1 MQATKRSE
9 YTGVIRQLLEA
20 PYEFEFF
27 QAVQLLEKILVEPVL
42 FQNSRDLR
50 FPPSQIE
57 ALTLEDG
64 HACITPA
71 FFGFLGNHGVLPGH
85 YDERIARRPQA
96 EQREAAYAYLD
107 IFSNRMVALFYEAW
121 RKNRLELPR
130 RGGGGDG
137 LMPLML
143 ALSGGKAQ
151 AVPEQ
156 VAAYYAAQFAHRPP
170 SSLQVRQV
178 LHDYLGIPVEVIPN
192 VGRWHTL
199 EQDHQPQLGSN
210 NCRLGADASLGER
223 MWRRDISVAIQLGPL
238 NRAQYEDFLKDGSGA
253 TVLKNILSMFETP
266 ALRYEVQLVLAAS
279 EVGGISLAAS
289 CPNARLGIDTYLL
302 TKPETRDRAD
312 MRYVV

>member
-1 MQATKRSE
+1 MPATKRNE
-9 YTGVIRQLLEA
+9 YTGMIRQLLDE
-20 PYEFEFF
+20 PYQFEFF
-27 QAVQLLEKILVEPVL
+27 QAVQLLEKILVEPVR
-42 FQNSRDLR
+42 FKNSRDLR

-57 ALTLEDG
+57 ALTLEDA

-71 FFGFLGNHGVLPGH
+71 FFGLLGNHGVLPGH

-96 EQREAAYAYLD
+96 EQREAGYAFLD

-130 RGGGGDG
+130 RAGGGDG

-143 ALSGGKAQ
+143 ALSGGKVQ
-151 AVPEQ
+151 VVPDQ

-178 LHDYLGIPVEVIPN
+178 LHDYLGIRVEVIPN

-199 EQDHQPQLGSN
+199 EQGHQPQLGSN
-210 NCRLGADASLGER
+210 NCRLGADASLGAR

-238 NRAQYEDFLKDGSGA
+238 NRAQYEDFLKDGPGA
-253 TVLKNILSMFETP
+253 AVLKNILSMFETP

-289 CPNARLGIDTYLL
+289 CRNTRLGIDTYLL
-302 TKPETRDRAD
+302 TGQETRDRAD